1 MKYIYLTSD
10 KMKYRSIV
18 ARQTMFSETFPY
30 FSFISFSITK
40 SQHLESYLW
49 FISHIINGRIINIYG
64 KGLRKR
70 HIINPPGNMYMSRSL
85 LLHFVNNF
93 TFHHLLSLWFCTPLH
108 WIKESNKNRYF
119 KVQLPRVWTRRC
131 SLFLIPYFFI

>member
-70 HIINPPGNMYMSRSL
+70 HITNPPGNMYMRRSL
-85 LLHFVNNF
+85 LLHFVNIF
-93 TFHHLLSLWFCTPLH
+93 TFHHLLSLWFFTNS
-108 WIKESNKNRYF
+108 IKIDILKFSSQGYEQGDAVCF
-119 KVQLPRVWTRRC
+119 W
-131 SLFLIPYFFI
+131 FLIFS